1 MRDKTK
7 AALAPAG
14 STNPS
19 HLLAGTQQAAN
30 HQAGVLQAS
39 AASPTWLSLKAYQIL
54 TLVKL
59 RTYGAAADEL
69 KLLGNLDD
77 PRYNTAPDGSSA
89 VPHALRVLAAEL
101 PRLLGQPVG
110 TSTRSL
116 VLSFAPCKRLYLRNR
131 RGVPPSDVLVV
142 KDETA

>member
-1 MRDKTK
+1 M
-7 AALAPAG
+7 
-14 STNPS
+14 
-19 HLLAGTQQAAN
+19 
-30 HQAGVLQAS
+30 LQAS

-101 PRLLGQPVG
+101 PRYLLGQPVG
-110 TSTRSL
+110 DVHTLTH
-116 VLSFAPCKRLYLRNR
+116 LSFAHNVN
-131 RGVPPSDVLVV
+131 GFFI
-142 KDETA
+142 